1 MSIFI
6 KENIDNIDDLPNIS
20 VLIDYS
26 RHISVQTEPR
36 YKVDEKHID
45 YIIKSITNIISKKKL
60 IIQLLNQN
68 LTKKILNNTDNIPF
82 TKLETEYC
90 NDNTFKNISHN
101 HFKCYPENINFLH
114 LVIYHNINI
123 DKLLLFL
130 LYKFYINLYNNNN
143 NKDYFVDT
151 EVVGRSCIGKSYVL
165 YYDVINSANKFDK
178 YNFNF
183 GQDYETLFLGDY
195 ENLKEDDMNIL
206 IEKNKEL
213 EKRIDIIIEQN
224 NIQYNDTKND
234 MNILIEK
241 NKELEKRIDIIIE
254 QNNIIEKNK
263 ELEKRI
269 DIIIE
274 QNNNEIDKLNKS
286 INKLSNQIEVYK
298 TIVNNLLEDRK

>member
-1 MSIFI
+1 MSIII
-6 KENIDNIDDLPNIS
+6 KENIDNIKDLPNIS
-20 VLIDYS
+20 ECDEI
-26 RHISVQTEPR
+26 HINN
-36 YKVDEKHID
+36 
-45 YIIKSITNIISKKKL
+45 IIKSITNIISKKKL
-60 IIQLLNQN
+60 IIQLLNKN
-68 LTKKILNNTDNIPF
+68 LTKLTIDHDEINKEITIPF
-82 TKLETEYC
+82 IRSIYKKYNNNYTGT
-90 NDNTFKNISHN
+90 ISHN
-101 HFKCYPENINFLH
+101 NFRCYPENINFLH
-114 LVIYHNINI
+114 LIIYHNIDI

-130 LYKFYINLYNNNN
+130 LYRFYRIYKKNIYLYYSDDIQGSISGYIGKLYYLYN
-143 NKDYFVDT
+143 
-151 EVVGRSCIGKSYVL
+151 
-165 YYDVINSANKFDK
+165 DVINSANKFDK

-286 INKLSNQIEVYK
+286 INKLSNVK
-298 TIVNNLLEDRK
+298 N